1 MSRQTGLTLI
11 ELMIGVAISAILLTV
26 GAPAIQSVLQQNQ
39 VTAAV
44 NDVSNAARIA
54 RFTAVD
60 QEVNTILCPSAN
72 YKICSGDWHLAK
84 IVFAD
89 RNDNG
94 SRDDNEPLLIA
105 TDPVKSGLDIAGTS
119 GGLTFAPDGSVSH
132 AATIKL
138 CPPSG
143 NADAASAVLVSLYGR
158 VAVAA
163 DSSGNGIKEDLAGSD
178 LSCR

>member
-60 QEVNTILCPSAN
+60 QGRWSSA
-72 YKICSGDWHLAK
+72 
-84 IVFAD
+84 
-89 RNDNG
+89 
-94 SRDDNEPLLIA
+94 
-105 TDPVKSGLDIAGTS
+105 
-119 GGLTFAPDGSVSH
+119 
-132 AATIKL
+132 
-138 CPPSG
+138 
-143 NADAASAVLVSLYGR
+143 
-158 VAVAA
+158 
-163 DSSGNGIKEDLAGSD
+163 
-178 LSCR
+178 LSETTTLNR